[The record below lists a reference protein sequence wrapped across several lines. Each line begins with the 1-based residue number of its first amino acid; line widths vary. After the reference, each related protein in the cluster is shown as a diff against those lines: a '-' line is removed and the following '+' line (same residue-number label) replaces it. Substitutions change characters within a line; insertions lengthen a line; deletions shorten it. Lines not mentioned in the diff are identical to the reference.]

1 MSRYFIIFAFTLS
14 SLSLFACGEEAEEE
28 LRNTVNCAKICGKY
42 NECVTQIDVSACTDS
57 CENNADANEAYA
69 RQASQCDSC
78 VNDDGACADV
88 QGCWATCP
96 VVAAQD

>member
-1 MSRYFIIFAFTLS
+1 MLRYFTILAFTLS
-14 SLSLFACGEEAEEE
+14 SFSLFACGEEAEEE

-42 NECVTQIDVSACTDS
+42 DECVAEIDVSACTDA

-78 VNDDGACADV
+78 VDGACAEV

-96 VVAAQD
+96 VVSAQD

>member
-1 MSRYFIIFAFTLS
+1 MSRYFTILAFTLS
-14 SLSLFACGEEAEEE
+14 SFSMFACGEEAEEE

-42 NECVTQIDVSACTDS
+42 DECVAETDVSACTDS

-78 VNDDGACADV
+78 TDGACAEI
-88 QGCWATCP
+88 QSCWASCP
-96 VVAAQD
+96 VVPAQD